1 MATPDPNAAAQS
13 AAERRGDGEPFALT
27 ARRPIA
33 LAALA
38 ALLLFAGVAGALAW
52 RQYHDAQDTALNN
65 ARARA
70 VLAGTIFDVYFGG
83 QIGTLSS
90 IAQAPVVRAADEAGM
105 VGYFKRVQ
113 PPNGK
118 LFPGGLS
125 WVNRAGIARVSSSRA
140 QPVRIADVS
149 DRSYFRQPIKTGA
162 PFVSEGLTS
171 RITNEQVIATAVPTR
186 DAGGKLSGVLV
197 GSLLLKPSNPSQA
210 SLDLGFEGLAII
222 DRKGQSLLAGFV
234 HPKRF
239 EEGKR
244 FGKATSG
251 VISDTEGLDGESG
264 HVLAFA
270 RARVPGWTV
279 ILDRPRSDI
288 FAAARRTLVLET
300 FLLGGVALLDLI
312 LLLWIVSRARS
323 EARAERARALQ
334 RRERYEQEHKVATT
348 LQRSLLVDVP
358 EIEAIESAAR
368 YQPGSTGL
376 EVGGDWFDVLRRPDG
391 IVHVTVGDVAGH
403 GVAAAALMGQLR
415 NAFRAYAHEH
425 VSPAD
430 LMSRLHRHV
439 GPDEMATA
447 VVITIDPYARE
458 LAYASAGHPPPL
470 LRDDETGE
478 VTRLEDAQSPVLAH
492 VSRAVV
498 TEERLDLPVR
508 ATLIAYT
515 DGMVERRDRVIDEG
529 IERLAEAL
537 RAADPGLPASAL
549 ADALIRDV
557 AEVTDADDDI
567 ALLVMRLA
575 AAPASADIELAST
588 EPAAVGETCRRLHA
602 WLVARG
608 IDESARDEA
617 LRDIDDALLA
627 HDEPVE
633 PFGLRLHVA
642 VDAGEVH
649 VTVDEGSAR
658 TP

>member
-1 MATPDPNAAAQS
+1 MATPDPQAPNAGQ
-13 AAERRGDGEPFALT
+13 RRSEGEPLAMT

-38 ALLLFAGVAGALAW
+38 ALLLFAAVAGALAW
-52 RQYHDAQDTALNN
+52 RQYHDAQETALNN

-70 VLAGTIFDVYFGG
+70 VLAGSIFDIYFGG

-90 IAQAPVVRAADEAGM
+90 IAQAPVVQATDEEGM
-105 VGYFKRVQ
+105 LAYFKRVQ
-113 PPNGK
+113 PPKGK

-125 WVNRAGIARVSSSRA
+125 WINRDGIARVSSNRE

-171 RITNEQVIATAVPTR
+171 RVTNQQIIATGVPTR
-186 DAGGKLSGVLV
+186 DAAGKITGVLV

-244 FGKATSG
+244 FGNAASG
-251 VISDTEGLDGESG
+251 VVSDTDGLEGQSG

-270 RARVPGWTV
+270 RAKVPGWTV
-279 ILDRPRSDI
+279 ILDRSRSDV
-288 FAAARRTLVLET
+288 FAAARRTLVLEIL
-300 FLLGGVALLDLI
+300 LLGGVALLDLI

-334 RRERYEQEHKVATT
+334 RRQRYEQEHKVATT

-358 EIEAIESAAR
+358 EIESIESAAR

-391 IVHVTVGDVAGH
+391 IVHITVGDVAGH
-403 GVAAAALMGQLR
+403 GIAAAALMGQLR

-425 VSPAD
+425 VSPAA

-478 VTRLEDAQSPVLAH
+478 VTRLEGAQSPVLAH
-492 VSRAVV
+492 VSRSMVG
-498 TEERLDLPVR
+498 EERLELPLR
-508 ATLIAYT
+508 ATLVAYT

-529 IERLAEAL
+529 IERLRAAL
-537 RAADPGLPASAL
+537 HAADPGLTASAL
-549 ADALIRDV
+549 ADGLIRDV
-557 AEVTDADDDI
+557 AAVTDADDDI
-567 ALLVMRLA
+567 ALLVMRFA
-575 AAPASADIELAST
+575 AAPESVDIELVST
-588 EPAAVGETCRRLHA
+588 EPAAVRETRRRVHA
-602 WLVARG
+602 WLLARG
-608 IDESARDEA
+608 VDESARDAA
-617 LRDIDDALLA
+617 LRDIDEALLA
-627 HDEPVE
+627 HDDPVE
-633 PFGLRLHVA
+633 PFGLRLHVG
-642 VDAGEVH
+642 VDGGEVR
-649 VTVDEGSAR
+649 VTVDEGIAR